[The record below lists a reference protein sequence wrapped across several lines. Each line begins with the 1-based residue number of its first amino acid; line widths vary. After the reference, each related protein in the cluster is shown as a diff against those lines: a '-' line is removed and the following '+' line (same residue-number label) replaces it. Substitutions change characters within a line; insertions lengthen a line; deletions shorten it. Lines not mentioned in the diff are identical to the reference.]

1 MAQTSPAVLDPQSLF
16 VLGTIGTISLGTLAW
31 LARNHLLTSTKTYT
45 KQPTTTDIN
54 RKQAQAPPKKSRN
67 FVEVMQQQNR
77 RVIVFYGSQTG
88 TAEDY
93 ASRLAKECSQKY
105 NVSAMTADLEE
116 YDMEHLDELPTDKL
130 AIFVLATYGEGEP
143 TDNAVQFWELINQE
157 QTPEFSQADSAED
170 PSQPLKNLRYIG
182 FGLGNKTYEHFN
194 EAIRVVDKK
203 LTAFG
208 ATKLGECGEG
218 DDDGSLE
225 EDFMA
230 WQENMWPV
238 FCEAMQVS
246 EASVGQAERTATYS
260 AQELENINS
269 TDLYL
274 GELGD
279 KTQQSWD
286 AKKPFPALVRS
297 RDLFTNSDRHCLHLD
312 IDITGSRIKYVTGD
326 HIAIWPTNSETEAN
340 RLVKAIGLSDKLD
353 VAVKVE
359 AVDPAA
365 PKKYPFPVP
374 TTYRSIFRH
383 YLDIA
388 TPPTRPVLGAIAK
401 YAPSEAAKERL
412 ETLSSDKDVYRSDI
426 VDTCKNLGQLLE
438 SIDDTPGAFAGIPF
452 DLIVESLT
460 RLQPRYYSISSSS
473 LESPN
478 VISVTAVTLKYSPTA
493 APDHTVYGVATN
505 YLWAMHQATHPEA
518 KDDEYFPDYD
528 VKGPRDAYLTEQGAR
543 IPVHVRKSNFKL
555 PRNPSVPVILVGPG
569 TGVAPHRAFVRERAH
584 QKRNGKDVGKTL
596 LFFGCRR
603 SDEDYLYKDEWPELF
618 STIGGDSR
626 IINAFSRETDEKV
639 YVQHRLRENGKEVWE
654 MIEKLNAYIYVCGDA
669 KRMAKDVQSAF
680 IEFAQTY
687 GGKSTADAEQY
698 VKTLRNKGRYQEDV
712 WS

>member
-1 MAQTSPAVLDPQSLF
+1 MVSQEPSF
-16 VLGTIGTISLGTLAW
+16 
-31 LARNHLLTSTKTYT
+31 TSTKAPIRSTGQMESAK
-45 KQPTTTDIN
+45 KQTPV
-54 RKQAQAPPKKSRN
+54 AAPKKSRN

-93 ASRLAKECSQKY
+93 ASRIAKECTQKY

-143 TDNAVQFWELINQE
+143 TDNAVPFWDFITQE
-157 QTPEFSQADSAED
+157 ETPEFSQADSVED
-170 PSQPLKNLRYIG
+170 PSHPLKNLRYIG

-208 ATKLGECGEG
+208 ATRLGECGEG

-230 WQENMWPV
+230 WQEAMWPV
-238 FCEAMQVS
+238 FCEAMEVS
-246 EASVGQAERTATYS
+246 ETSIGEAERTATYH
-260 AQELENINS
+260 AQEIEIVS
-269 TDLYL
+269 ETDLYL

-279 KTQQSWD
+279 KTQQAYD
-286 AKKPFPALVRS
+286 AKKPFPALIQS
-297 RDLFTNSDRHCLHLD
+297 RDLFKNSDRHCLHLD
-312 IDITGSRIKYVTGD
+312 IDITGSGIRYVTGD
-326 HIAIWPTNSETEAN
+326 HIAIWPTNSETEVS
-340 RLVKAIGLSDKLD
+340 RLVKSIGLIDKLD

-359 AVDPAA
+359 AIDPAA

-388 TPPTRPVLGAIAK
+388 TPPPRPVLGAIAQ
-401 YAPSEAAKERL
+401 YATSEASKSKL
-412 ETLSSDKDVYRSDI
+412 ESLAADKDIYRSEV
-426 VDTCKNLGQLLE
+426 VDACKNLGEVLE
-438 SIDDTPGAFAGIPF
+438 SIDSTPGAFADVPF
-452 DLIVESLT
+452 DLIVESLS

-478 VISVTAVTLKYSPTA
+478 TITVTAVTLKFTPESSP
-493 APDHTVYGVATN
+493 DRTVYGVATN
-505 YLWAMHQATHPEA
+505 YLWAMHQAAHPEIQNVETGP
-518 KDDEYFPDYD
+518 EYYT
-528 VKGPRDAYLTEQGAR
+528 KGPRDAYLNQDGVKV
-543 IPVHVRKSNFKL
+543 PVHVRKSNFKL

-569 TGVAPHRAFVRERAH
+569 TGVAPHRAFVRERAF

-603 SDEDYLYKDEWPELF
+603 SDEDYLYNDEWPELF
-618 STIGGDSR
+618 DTLGGESR
-626 IINAFSRETDEKV
+626 IINAFSRETDKKV
-639 YVQHRLRENGKEVWE
+639 YVQDRLRENGSEVWD
-654 MIEKLNAYIYVCGDA
+654 MLDKQHAYIYVCGDA

-680 IEFAQTY
+680 IEFAQQF
-687 GGKSTADAEQY
+687 GGQSPEEAEQY
-698 VKTLRNKGRYQEDV
+698 VKNLRSKGRYQEDV
-712 WS
+712 WA